1 MLLADC
7 VLYFLL
13 AVYLDN
19 VIQGEYGRARPLLFF
34 LMPSY
39 WFNKEKAHHKQG
51 IYMRNPVSLDQDIEM
66 QNDGDNE
73 PITDEFKDK
82 VALKIRN
89 LLKVYK
95 NEQKETYN
103 AVDNLNLTIYS
114 DQITAIL
121 GHNGKR
127 KH

>member
-1 MLLADC
+1 MLIVDC

-19 VIQGEYGRARPLLFF
+19 VIQGEYGRARPIWFF

-39 WFNKEKAHHKQG
+39 WLNRGTYYKEKTYMKNPIDIEQDLE
-51 IYMRNPVSLDQDIEM
+51 MRNDSDI
-66 QNDGDNE
+66 E

-89 LLKVYK
+89 LLKIFK
-95 NEQKETYN
+95 NEQKEAYN

-114 DQITAIL
+114 GQITAIL
-121 GHNGKR
+121 GHNGKL
-127 KH
+127 